1 VGPYRQFVGVAATTA
16 GLHTATGRDEADRHC
31 GGDGLEK
38 HSGLDLAHG
47 SSWGLGCDGCHMK
60 KRFISVMYRFFNV
73 KALIRFLERVYGR
86 MTT

>member
-1 VGPYRQFVGVAATTA
+1 
-16 GLHTATGRDEADRHC
+16 
-31 GGDGLEK
+31 
-38 HSGLDLAHG
+38 
-47 SSWGLGCDGCHMK
+47 MK